1 VDARPRRGSFG
12 RSRLDLA
19 GLSRVLV
26 VNAGSTSLKLSV
38 VGERADTQ
46 KIVSFEE
53 APDDVV
59 AVVHRIVHGG
69 TRFRDPVV
77 VGGDVEAALRQ
88 LVELAPLHNALA
100 LAALHD
106 ARCAFPRVP
115 HVAVFDTAFH
125 STLPEVASTYALP
138 LRFRADWGIR
148 RFGFHGLS
156 VQWASE
162 QLVADRLVVCHLGGG
177 CSVTAVRAGRSI
189 DTSMGFTPLDG
200 VPMATRAGSL
210 DPGILLHLLRHGVA
224 LDELDHALEHESGL
238 LGLSGRSGDVR
249 ELEASEESAA
259 ALALDVFAYR
269 VAGAVASMAAA
280 LGGLDA
286 LVFTAGIGE
295 HSADVRARICERLAF
310 LGVELD
316 AAANAAASAAAGD
329 AELHAMGA
337 RVRVVRVHARE
348 DLVAARLA
356 RQALGR

>member
-1 VDARPRRGSFG
+1 VQ
-12 RSRLDLA
+12 
-19 GLSRVLV
+19 VLV
-26 VNAGSTSLKLSV
+26 VNPGSSSLKLRVLDPADGV
-38 VGERADTQ
+38 VDARDVPAVDGRAELAEVEHFLAQ
-46 KIVSFEE
+46 
-53 APDDVV
+53 APAV
-59 AVVHRIVHGG
+59 AAAGVRLVHGG
-69 TRFRDPVV
+69 ASFRRSTIVDAGVRERLQAV
-77 VGGDVEAALRQ
+77 AD
-88 LVELAPLHNALA
+88 LAPLHNPPALDA
-100 LAALHD
+100 LRALHRLRP
-106 ARCAFPRVP
+106 ALP
-115 HVAVFDTAFH
+115 VAACFDTAFFAD
-125 STLPEVASTYALP
+125 LPAAAATYALP
-138 LRFRADWGIR
+138 WRWIDQWGIR

-162 QLVADRLVVCHLGGG
+162 QVLADRLVVCHLGGG

-189 DTSMGFTPLDG
+189 DTSMGFTTLDG

-249 ELEASEESAA
+249 ELEGSEESAA

-295 HSADVRARICERLAF
+295 HSANVRARICERLAF

-316 AAANAAASAAAGD
+316 AATNASASSAAAEID
-329 AELHAMGA
+329 IEAAGA
-337 RVRVVRVHARE
+337 AVRVVVVRARE
-348 DLVAARLA
+348 DIVAARLA
-356 RQALGR
+356 RQAFAR